1 MYWERQRLARYLPR
15 EKGKFSG
22 SGLMQEQ
29 LTLDLITS
37 LLLRKPNSKKAARS
51 FRQSIVEVDHI
62 RASPDIGVG
71 RLVNKDEA
79 DDWKG
84 LVGGGYDGVIAGRKV
99 AACGNERQDVG
110 HELSAFLAVEVDV
123 GSERSA
129 GSVDDSQ
136 AKLLM
141 RADDLQFRQ
150 NQLFSV
156 CLSSSTRLIIKSF
169 VLESRTR
176 LSQLCS
182 RS

>member
-37 LLLRKPNSKKAARS
+37 LNLRKPNGKKAARS
-51 FRQSIVEVDHI
+51 LRQSIVEVDHI
-62 RASPDIGVG
+62 RASPDICVG

-84 LVGGGYDGVIAGRKV
+84 LVGAGYDGIITGSKV
-99 AACGNERQDVG
+99 AARGNERQDIG
-110 HELSAFLAVEVDV
+110 HELGALLAVEVDI

-136 AKLLM
+136 AELLM
-141 RADDLQFRQ
+141 RVDDLQ
-150 NQLFSV
+150 
-156 CLSSSTRLIIKSF
+156 
-169 VLESRTR
+169 
-176 LSQLCS
+176 SQTELVVFDVS
-182 RS
+182 G